1 MACSFC
7 CKGVKH
13 STSPAANKGMRKK
26 PWNRVNLPVYSISS
40 QDASG
45 RHNMHMITYVTA
57 ISMQPK
63 RIVCGIYKGTQTLE
77 NVQSQKRF
85 VLQLLA
91 DHQYNLTRILGKTSG
106 KKSDKIKSLQKK
118 NLLTPWLDHL
128 ILTEAL
134 SVMELEVIQEF
145 DGGDHVGFLC
155 DVTQYKNCRPGDALT
170 LDVLRAHRLI
180 II

>member
-1 MACSFC
+1 
-7 CKGVKH
+7 
-13 STSPAANKGMRKK
+13 MRKK

-40 QDASG
+40 MDASG

-63 RIVCGIYKGTQTLE
+63 RFVCGIYKGTQTLE
-77 NVQSQKRF
+77 NVQHQGRF

-91 DHQYNLTRILGKTSG
+91 DHQHNLTRILGKTSG
-106 KKSDKIKSLQKK
+106 KKTDKIKSLQKK

-134 SVMELEVIQEF
+134 SVMELEVISEF

-155 DVTQYKNCRPGDALT
+155 DVKQYKNCRPGEALT

>member
-1 MACSFC
+1 
-7 CKGVKH
+7 
-13 STSPAANKGMRKK
+13 MRKK

-40 QDASG
+40 MDASG

-63 RIVCGIYKGTQTLE
+63 RFVCGIYKGTQTLE
-77 NVQSQKRF
+77 NVQQQGRF

-91 DHQYNLTRILGKTSG
+91 DHQHNLTRILGKTSG
-106 KKSDKIKSLQKK
+106 KKTDKIKSLQKK
-118 NLLTPWLDHL
+118 NLLTNWLDHL
-128 ILTEAL
+128 ILKEAL
-134 SVMELEVIQEF
+134 SVMELEVISEF

-155 DVTQYKNCRPGDALT
+155 DVKQYKNCRPGEALT

>member
-13 STSPAANKGMRKK
+13 STSPAASKGMRKK

-40 QDASG
+40 INAAG
-45 RHNMHMITYVTA
+45 KHNMHMITYVTA

-63 RIVCGIYKGTQTLE
+63 RFVCGIYKGTQTLE
-77 NVQSQKRF
+77 NVLHQRRF
-85 VLQLLA
+85 ILQLLA
-91 DHQYNLTRILGKTSG
+91 SHQYNLTRILGKTSG
-106 KKSDKIKSLQKK
+106 KNTDKIKYLQKK
-118 NLLTPWLDHL
+118 NLLDNWLDHL
-128 ILTEAL
+128 VLSDAL
-134 SVMELEVIQEF
+134 SLMELEVVEQF

-155 DVTQYKNCRPGDALT
+155 DVKQFKNLQPGEPLT
-170 LDVLRAHRLI
+170 LDELREHRLI